1 MHQRFAFVL
10 ALALVAAAV
19 VALPAQAQDGA
30 ALIEMTVDAG
40 YDTYF
45 RDDHWLPVQVAVTNN
60 GDPIDAR
67 VIVRPETTRG
77 VGGTFSVP
85 MELPT
90 NSSKRD
96 QLYITARGTVTQL
109 RVELLSNDNDAVLA
123 SRQVPLSVIQ
133 ATEQL
138 YVVVTQSAAGSI
150 DMTNARALGT
160 VAYQANWSIDD
171 IPTNAAALESVN
183 ALVFTDVDTGGL
195 TLEQERAI
203 EAWVADGGHLIVT
216 GGPNYQATA
225 EGLRTLLPLNPDDSE
240 TLANLQP
247 LAAYLGLEDDLAAE
261 TSVAVGEVMTG
272 ASVAIETEAGV
283 PLLVR
288 RSLGDGTVDYL
299 TPDPNV
305 APLRGWE
312 HTSALWYNLAVTR
325 TPVPNWSQDF
335 RAWDAAK
342 TAAEILPGLDVL
354 PSVLPLCGFLA
365 LYIVLI
371 GPVNYL
377 ILNRVNRR
385 EYAWLTI
392 PALIVLFSGLAWVV
406 GGELRGNDPSIGR
419 LTLVRSWPNTE
430 VARTTELIG
439 LLSPQ
444 RTQYTLDVAEDT
456 FMRTIPNTE
465 LVGTNS
471 LLESTFETSIEIQ
484 QSNGFRAFEFPVD
497 ASFVAGFAATS
508 TTTKPDVSGS
518 VLMSYPDDDRSVQMI
533 RGSVTNNTDQTL
545 EDGVILARDVA
556 YRLQEPIEPGDVQ
569 AFPLLSANRITL
581 EGNEM
586 AAPSPIGYDSARV
599 NLSFGYN
606 PNYNSGYYNDTVD
619 RTLTDILGQ
628 NVNYGGYYNNL
639 DARTPEERTLQE
651 EQRRR
656 WFFLT
661 SLLRDPYFSTGRGD
675 KVYFIGWS
683 SNAITNVD
691 LAERTYDAYDTTMYV
706 VELESEIERP
716 VATRVRVAAD
726 QFVWSV
732 FEKNTLSNS
741 APVNLRLSEGNSI
754 AFRYTP
760 LPTARLDTVDELH
773 LLVRYNSGGAASM
786 PMQLWDWQDEAWDDV
801 TLTNNQLILRSP
813 DEYIGPQNAVIVRL
827 EGTGIYYDIQSIRVE
842 QLGEYAEAQPS

>member
-1 MHQRFAFVL
+1 MHKRFALVL
-10 ALALVAAAV
+10 AFALAAV
-19 VALPAQAQDGA
+19 AVIASPLRAQDGA

-40 YDTYF
+40 YDAYF
-45 RDDHWLPVQVAVTNN
+45 RDDQWLPVQVNVTNN

-67 VIVRPETTRG
+67 VIVRPQTTRG
-77 VGGTFSVP
+77 VGGTYSVP

-109 RVELLSNDNDAVLA
+109 RVELLSNESDVVLA
-123 SRQVPLSVIQ
+123 SRQVPLVAIQ
-133 ATEQL
+133 PTEQL
-138 YVVVTQSAAGSI
+138 YVVITQAAAGSI
-150 DMTNARALGT
+150 DMTNARGMGM
-160 VAYQANWSIDD
+160 VAYQANWSLDD

-195 TLEQERAI
+195 TLDQERAL
-203 EAWVADGGHLIVT
+203 ESWVADGGHLIVT
-216 GGPNYQATA
+216 GGPNWQATA
-225 EGLRTLLPLNPDDSE
+225 EGLRALLPLNPGDSE
-240 TLANLQP
+240 NLPGLQP
-247 LAAYLGLEDDLAAE
+247 LADYLGIDADLTAD
-261 TSVAVGEVMTG
+261 TSVAVGELVEG
-272 ASVAIETEAGV
+272 ARVLVASDEAI

-288 RSLGDGTVDYL
+288 RELGDGTVDYL

-305 APLRGWE
+305 APLRGWQ
-312 HTSALWYNLAVTR
+312 HTSALWYNLVITR

-377 ILNRVNRR
+377 ILNRINRR

-406 GGELRGNDPSIGR
+406 GSELRGNDPSIGR

-444 RTQYTLDVAEDT
+444 RTQYTLDVADNT
-456 FMRTIPNTE
+456 FLRTIPNTE

-484 QSNGFRAFEFPVD
+484 QFNGFRAFEFPVD
-497 ASFVAGFAATS
+497 ASFVAGFAANS
-508 TTTKPDVSGS
+508 TTEKPQISGS
-518 VLMSYPDDDRSVQMI
+518 VLISYPDDDRNVQMI

-545 EDGVILARDVA
+545 EDGVILARGVA

-581 EGNEM
+581 EGSEM
-586 AAPSPIGYDSARV
+586 AAPSPIGYDGSRV
-599 NLSFGYN
+599 NLGFGYN
-606 PNYNSGYYNDTVD
+606 SGGYYEDTVD
-619 RTLTDILGQ
+619 RTLTDIMGQ
-628 NVNYGGYYNNL
+628 NGNFGGYYSGN
-639 DARTPEERTLQE
+639 DARTPEERTAQE
-651 EQRRR
+651 EMRRR
-656 WFFLT
+656 WSFLT
-661 SLLRDPYFSTGRGD
+661 ALLRDPYFSTGRGD
-675 KVYFIGWS
+675 KVYFVGWS
-683 SNAITNVD
+683 NRAVTDVD
-691 LAERTYDAYDTTMYV
+691 LAERTYNAYDSTLYV
-706 VELESEIERP
+706 VELESEIQRP
-716 VATRVRVAAD
+716 VATRVRVASD

-732 FEKNTLSNS
+732 FEKNTLSNA

-760 LPTARLDTVDELH
+760 IETARLEVVDELH
-773 LLVRYNSGGAASM
+773 LLVRYNSGGAPSM
-786 PMQLWDWQDEAWDDV
+786 PLQLWDWQDQAWDDV
-801 TLTNNQLILRSP
+801 TITNNQLILRRP
-813 DEYIGPQNAVIVRL
+813 DEYIGPQNAVVVRVV
-827 EGTGIYYDIQSIRVE
+827 GTGVYYDIQSIRVE
-842 QLGEYAEAQPS
+842 QLGEFAEAQPS